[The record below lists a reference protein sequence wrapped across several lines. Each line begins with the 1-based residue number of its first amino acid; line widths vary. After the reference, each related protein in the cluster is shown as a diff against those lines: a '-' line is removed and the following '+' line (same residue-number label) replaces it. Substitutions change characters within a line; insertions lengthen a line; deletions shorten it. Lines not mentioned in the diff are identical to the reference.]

1 MRIKLLTII
10 LSLFLIGQTAISAPF
25 NANAKTKRI
34 PAGTRLSLELLN
46 PVTTTSAAGAEFS
59 AILISDQTT
68 DSDVVLPAGSLV
80 RGTVKQVIPAKRLSR
95 GAVLYLDF
103 DHVVTPNGRQLPLSL
118 SVVGR
123 SDMTYDGGIASSKGY
138 RQAVKENW
146 DKGIEITKNATE
158 WGIDTGDNFWN
169 GYGKIITVPTGAVG
183 GGIGG
188 GAYFVG
194 DSAADLFRKGK
205 EVNLNKGEK
214 LEVILTDP
222 IDVPVI

>member
-1 MRIKLLTII
+1 MLRNLLWQ
-10 LSLFLIGQTAISAPF
+10 SKA
-25 NANAKTKRI
+25 
-34 PAGTRLSLELLN
+34 
-46 PVTTTSAAGAEFS
+46 
-59 AILISDQTT
+59 LIS
-68 DSDVVLPAGSLV
+68 
-80 RGTVKQVIPAKRLSR
+80 R
-95 GAVLYLDF
+95 
-103 DHVVTPNGRQLPLSL
+103 
-118 SVVGR
+118 
-123 SDMTYDGGIASSKGY
+123 SKGY

-169 GYGKIITVPTGAVG
+169 GYGKVITVPTGAVG

-205 EVNLNKGEK
+205 DVNINKGEK
-214 LEVILTDP
+214 LEVILTEP